1 MNSVSYDGP
10 ALPARGR
17 LWHLKGMN
25 TVASKIAAIAGTV
38 QKELET
44 SSPRE
49 CVESAA
55 RLYGGGLVMT
65 TSFGSQ
71 SAVLLHLATT
81 VFPGIPVIWID
92 TGYLPRETYQ
102 YAERLTERLKI
113 NLHVYQAQMSPARM
127 EALHGRLHEGSDPES
142 LSRYHE
148 IRKVEPLRRAL
159 HDLGARAWM
168 AGVRAD
174 QTSHRRRLGRV
185 SRQWGIV
192 KIHPLLNMTKED
204 VERYLRVYALPRHPL
219 TQKGY
224 ATVGDRHSSRPVRP
238 GDSNERATRF
248 NGIVEECGIHLGGEE
263 ASSGGAGS
271 LPRMR
276 FDRL

>member
-1 MNSVSYDGP
+1 
-10 ALPARGR
+10 
-17 LWHLKGMN
+17 MN
-25 TVASKIAAIAGTV
+25 TLASRIAAIAGTV
-38 QKELET
+38 RQELDT

-55 RLYGGGLVMT
+55 RLYGSGLVMT

-81 VFPGIPVIWID
+81 VLSGIPVIWID

-102 YAERLTERLKI
+102 YAERLSERLKL
-113 NLHVYQAQMSPARM
+113 NLHVYQGRMSPARM

-185 SRQWGIV
+185 SRQWGII
-192 KIHPLLNMTKED
+192 KIHPLLNMTTDD

-219 TQKGY
+219 TRQGY
-224 ATVGDRHSSRPVRP
+224 ATVGDWHSSRPVHA

-248 NGIVEECGIHLGGEE
+248 NGIVEECGIHLGVEE
-263 ASSGGAGS
+263 PGSGGDAS

-276 FDRL
+276 FDRV